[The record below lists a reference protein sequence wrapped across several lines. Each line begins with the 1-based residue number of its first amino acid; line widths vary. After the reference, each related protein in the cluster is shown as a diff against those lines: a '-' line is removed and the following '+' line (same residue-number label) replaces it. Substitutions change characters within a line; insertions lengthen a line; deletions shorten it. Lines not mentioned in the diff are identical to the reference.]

1 MRLFCP
7 EPILLLL
14 HDPPE
19 VGLALPGHS
28 PNFAFKG
35 KQRASVSCACE
46 ESCYCLG
53 LFSLPKLLQGGT
65 CQCLPWQG
73 SKAQARDALQLW
85 HTC

>member
-1 MRLFCP
+1 MRFFCL
-7 EPILLLL
+7 EPILRPP

-19 VGLALPGHS
+19 VGPALPGHS

-35 KQRASVSCACE
+35 KERASVSCACE
-46 ESCYCLG
+46 ESPHCLG
-53 LFSLPKLLQGGT
+53 LFSLSKLLRGGT

-73 SKAQARDALQLW
+73 RKAQAGDALQLW